1 MNRKERRE
9 QERLLKKSMREL
21 GKKPKCHLHST
32 YSQEDIDKTKVEV
45 KEFIKNYSFS
55 GSPYEKDLEQ
65 QLSMREL
72 LNDVKVHGHIIRL
85 SANHQVLDKAGKLIL
100 TDVYL
105 KKESSGWFLTYE
117 NLDFQQNILVVI
129 KEMGFE
135 NLFSN
140 QDINGSVMGHTIANF
155 NKLVRQAFDSL
166 TLKFDQ
172 KWVA

>member
-21 GKKPKCHLHST
+21 GKKPKCHLHSVHT
-32 YSQEDIDKTKVEV
+32 QEDLDKTKAEV
-45 KEFIKNYSFS
+45 KGFIKTYNFEN
-55 GSPYEKDLEQ
+55 SPYQEDLEE

-72 LNDVKVHGHIIRL
+72 FNEMEFQGHIIRL
-85 SANHQVLDKAGKLIL
+85 SANHPTLDKSGKVVL

-105 KKESSGWFLTYE
+105 KKENSGWFLTYE
-117 NLDFQQNILVVI
+117 KLDFQQNILVVI

-140 QDINGSVMGHTIANF
+140 QDIYGSVMGHTIVNF